1 MAMGWAES
9 DHCCPIPAQSPLW
22 GKKNLCWAVAGQDRS
37 GWKFFTNP
45 NEIAPTLMR

>member
-1 MAMGWAES
+1 MTMGHAES
-9 DHCCPIPAQSPLW
+9 DPIPAQSPLW
-22 GKKNLCWAVAGQDRS
+22 SEKNLCWAIAGQGRL